1 MQRMNINTPNEL
13 RDALLKVRKQNKKA
27 LFFGYDDGYYWE
39 QWYLYPLS
47 DAVLVVFKVG
57 SCSGYIEEEND
68 VKEMSYQELF
78 GLLKDKLF
86 ENEENSLIDILD
98 ETLDAENITMKSSHR
113 HPTDYNNVEIDIDDL
128 LNLIGV
134 TE

>member
-1 MQRMNINTPNEL
+1 
-13 RDALLKVRKQNKKA
+13 
-27 LFFGYDDGYYWE
+27 
-39 QWYLYPLS
+39 
-47 DAVLVVFKVG
+47 
-57 SCSGYIEEEND
+57 
-68 VKEMSYQELF
+68 MSYQELF